1 VPEVQIR
8 RPKDALPMTTD
19 EPAGLRDSD
28 AMRGVWFAA
37 LAVVP
42 FWVALLAV
50 VIR

>member
-1 VPEVQIR
+1 
-8 RPKDALPMTTD
+8 MTTD
-19 EPAGLRDSD
+19 EPARVQDSD

-42 FWVALLAV
+42 FWVALLGV